1 MTGRSR
7 AAVAAAVLAAAAT
20 LLAGCSG
27 DSGGQTKQDTS
38 AAAGATASPGEEAGG
53 ESAGSAESGDGKSAA
68 EKDRTPPGPK
78 VPEDEL
84 EPVTGSFTK
93 KEKEYLADR
102 VPKGTDPAAVLQV
115 GQETCQRIT
124 RTAEHD
130 RKAAISAIRTGEIA
144 NAESAITHLCPQ
156 QRPLLEAAKKG
167 SSG

>member
-1 MTGRSR
+1 MRARSR
-7 AAVAAAVLAAAAT
+7 AAVAAAALAAAAT

-27 DSGGQTKQDTS
+27 DSGGEKKKDGS
-38 AAAGATASPGEEAGG
+38 AAAGATASQGGAPADSGDSG
-53 ESAGSAESGDGKSAA
+53 ESDGKAA
-68 EKDRTPPGPK
+68 KKDRTPPGPN

-84 EPVTGSFTK
+84 SPATGSFTK
-93 KEKEYLADR
+93 KEKQYLTDR
-102 VPKGTDPAAVLQV
+102 VPKGTDPAAILQV

>member
-1 MTGRSR
+1 MKSRSR
-7 AAVAAAVLAAAAT
+7 AAVAAAALAAAAT
-20 LLAGCSG
+20 LLAGCSS
-27 DSGGQTKQDTS
+27 DSGGQKKQDTS
-38 AAAGATASPGEEAGG
+38 AGARATASPADDAGEDSEG
-53 ESAGSAESGDGKSAA
+53 GKSPAKKA
-68 EKDRTPPGPK
+68 DRTPPGPK
-78 VPEDEL
+78 VPKDEL
-84 EPVTGSFTK
+84 TPVTGSFTK
-93 KEKEYLADR
+93 KEKQYLSDR
-102 VPKGTDPAAVLQV
+102 VPKGTDPAAILQV